1 MNNKKEL
8 PEKLY
13 EVSLLLEY
21 LENSLSAIL
30 NTPGCSCEH
39 YVLEKAR
46 CELRE
51 SIGLL
56 KPS

>member
-1 MNNKKEL
+1 MNNDDVKQR
-8 PEKLY
+8 LY
-13 EVSLLLEY
+13 NTLNMLEY

-30 NTPGCSCEH
+30 NTPECSCEH

-56 KPS
+56 KLS

>member
-1 MNNKKEL
+1 MNNDDIKQR
-8 PEKLY
+8 LY
-13 EVSLLLEY
+13 NTLNMLEY

-30 NTPGCSCEH
+30 NTPECSCEH

-56 KPS
+56 KLS

>member
-1 MNNKKEL
+1 MNNDDVKQR
-8 PEKLY
+8 LY
-13 EVSLLLEY
+13 NTLNMLEY

-39 YVLEKAR
+39 YVLEKTR

-51 SIGLL
+51 SVGLL
-56 KPS
+56 KLS

>member
-1 MNNKKEL
+1 MNNDDIKQR
-8 PEKLY
+8 LY
-13 EVSLLLEY
+13 NTLNMLEY
-21 LENSLSAIL
+21 LENSLSVIL

-56 KPS
+56 KLS